1 MRRLLSAFAVIL
13 VLMTFYVGSAFY
25 AVTQLALA
33 ARDADGQAVLD
44 RTDLDRV
51 KRSLTDQIITA
62 YLSKLGQTKKVS
74 SMERMV
80 ATTYGASVADAM
92 LSKLLTAEG
101 IAQILRG
108 GVPSS
113 TNRPSVEMPALSAIN
128 ITASEFF
135 ARLSFVQPVLL
146 TFRTSASELPEE
158 RSSIALHFNGAGWK
172 LSGIQLPAAVLTKL
186 AESLPAK

>member
-1 MRRLLSAFAVIL
+1 MRRLLSAVAVIV
-13 VLMTFYVGSAFY
+13 VLGTLYVGSAFY
-25 AVTQLALA
+25 SISKLASA
-33 ARDADGQAVLD
+33 ARAADGQAVLD

-51 KRSLTDQIITA
+51 KRSLTDQILTA
-62 YLSKLGQTKKVS
+62 YLRKIGQTKKVS
-74 SMERMV
+74 PLERMV

-108 GVPSS
+108 GVVSPS
-113 TNRPSVEMPALSAIN
+113 NPSVELPALSAIN
-128 ITASEFF
+128 ITATEFLS
-135 ARLSFVQPVLL
+135 RLGFVQPALL

-158 RSSIALHFNGAGWK
+158 RSAIDLHFDGAGWK
-172 LSGIQLPAAVLTKL
+172 LSGFQLPAAVVTKL